1 MESNHQ
7 PLPPNEAARLL
18 ESLALGLTPPEL
30 ASQIHVSRK
39 LELQRINAGLRQ
51 VRNSA
56 SFLSILTAPNGSG
69 KTHLLDITEQ
79 AATHQGIVVS
89 RVAMQPEFRLRG
101 NDKDSRALISTVITG
116 LGVNGSVRGQGLETV
131 LSLLRD
137 RIIDGRTLTEKEL
150 VNAVWE
156 HCRELTRHRLG
167 DAVIE
172 VVAAYF
178 AAVEV
183 QDAKQ
188 QARLLRW
195 LRAGYDTRA
204 AANKEIG
211 IAGVIDGDSFL
222 DYLRLVAL
230 LCRLAGLGGLLVTL
244 DEAILLTRNLHGR
257 DRDQNFDA
265 LLGIVNATAQ
275 GHAPGLG
282 FIFGGTPDFLEHHSR
297 GLLSHEALRTRL
309 EEVGGKNSFA
319 GPVMRLQPLTS
330 EELFLMLRRTRTLLC
345 TPVFIDTR
353 LPEEA
358 LHAILGQTLKR
369 LGAAETV
376 TPREVVRKLAHV
388 ISALNQSPTAR
399 WQDVLQR
406 NFPTTD
412 NRNSITEP
420 QQ

>member
-1 MESNHQ
+1 MEFNHQ
-7 PLPPNEAARLL
+7 PLPTHDAARLL
-18 ESLALGLTPPEL
+18 DSLALGLTPPEF
-30 ASQIHVSRK
+30 ASVLHVSRK
-39 LELQRINAGLRQ
+39 AELVRLNAGLQQ
-51 VRNSA
+51 VRNGA
-56 SFLSILTAPNGSG
+56 SFLGLLTAANGAG

-89 RVAMQPEFRLRG
+89 RVEMRPEFRLRG
-101 NDKDSRALISTVITG
+101 NDKDSRALISNAIIS
-116 LGVNGSVRGQGLETV
+116 LRVNGSLRGQGFETI

-137 RIIDGRTLTEKEL
+137 RILKGRTLTQKEL
-150 VNAVWE
+150 ANAVWD
-156 HCRELTRHRLG
+156 HCRELTRYRLG

-183 QDAKQ
+183 EDAKQ

-204 AANKEIG
+204 AAYKEIG

-230 LCRLAGLGGLLVTL
+230 LCRHAGLGGLLVTL

-282 FIFGGTPDFLEHHSR
+282 FIFGGTPDFLEHRSR

-309 EEVGGKNSFA
+309 EEVGGKNSVA
-319 GPVMRLQPLTS
+319 GPVMRLQLLTP
-330 EELFLMLRRTRTLLC
+330 EELFLLLRRVRALLC
-345 TPVFIDTR
+345 TPAFIDTR
-353 LPEEA
+353 LPDEA

-376 TPREVVRKLAHV
+376 TPREVLRKLAHV

-399 WQDVLQR
+399 WQDLLQR
-406 NFPTTD
+406 NSQTAENRITT
-412 NRNSITEP
+412 P
-420 QQ
+420 